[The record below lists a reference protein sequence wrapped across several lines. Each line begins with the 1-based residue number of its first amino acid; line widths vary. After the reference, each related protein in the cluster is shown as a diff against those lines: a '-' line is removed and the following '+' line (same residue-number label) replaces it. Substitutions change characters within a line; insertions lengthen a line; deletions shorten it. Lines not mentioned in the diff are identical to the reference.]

1 MDSRFG
7 TRSASA
13 LLCCG
18 IFTAASLL
26 SACGA
31 VERASVV
38 VVPTST
44 SADAFFV
51 ISAHKPGV
59 QATFDGFVKDN
70 GYRCHSTFKNKEK
83 RICRG
88 PKDLHMTFQP
98 RAAGTGYVA
107 GFSWVISEE
116 RSAAEFRQQVNA
128 FADALRSTDA
138 STEVRLGEFE
148 E

>member
-1 MDSRFG
+1 MTSS
-7 TRSASA
+7 SASGRQRLCHSVYLAA
-13 LLCCG
+13 L
-18 IFTAASLL
+18 LL

-31 VERASVV
+31 VERATVV

-44 SADAFFV
+44 SADAFFL
-51 ISAHKPGV
+51 ISARKPGV
-59 QATFDGFVKDN
+59 EGAFEGFVKGN
-70 GYRCHSTFKNKEK
+70 GYRCHSTFKNREK

-107 GFSWVISEE
+107 GFSWVISRE

-128 FADALRSTDA
+128 FADALRSADA
-138 STEVRLGEFE
+138 TTEVRLGQFE